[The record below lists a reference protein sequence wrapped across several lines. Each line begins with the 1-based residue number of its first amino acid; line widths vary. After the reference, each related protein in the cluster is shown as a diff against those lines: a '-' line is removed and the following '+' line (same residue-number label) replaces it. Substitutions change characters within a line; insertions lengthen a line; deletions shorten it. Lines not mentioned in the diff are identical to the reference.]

1 MLKKYGRRFWKSFRA
16 IKPIFI
22 LILFIIS
29 CGLTIY
35 ALRANNLTMASLR
48 SALYQADKNDTN
60 ISQKLD
66 ALQAY
71 VTTHMNTDL
80 STGPNAAYPPIQ
92 LKYTY
97 QRLNNAE
104 QQQISAVNA
113 KLYTEAEA
121 YCQQQNPIS
130 FSGRTR
136 VPCVEQYVQQ
146 NGAKAQPI
154 PTALY
159 EFDFVSPAWSPD
171 LAGWSLVTS
180 IILFMLFIAS
190 LVARHWS
197 KK

>member
-1 MLKKYGRRFWKSFRA
+1 MLKKYGRRFWKTFRA
-16 IKPIFI
+16 IKPIYI
-22 LILFIIS
+22 LILFLIS
-29 CGLTIY
+29 CGLTVY
-35 ALRANNLTMASLR
+35 ALRANNLTMVNLR
-48 SALYQADKNDTN
+48 SALYQADKSNTN

-71 VTTHMNTDL
+71 VTTHMNTNL

-97 QRLNNAE
+97 QRLNNAQ

-121 YCQQQNPIS
+121 YCQQLNPIS

-146 NGAKAQPI
+146 NGAKVQPI
-154 PTALY
+154 ATALY
-159 EFDFVSPAWSPD
+159 EFDFVSPTWSPD
-171 LAGWSLVTS
+171 LAGWSLIAS
-180 IILFMLFIAS
+180 IVLFMLFIAS
-190 LVARHWS
+190 WVIRHWS

>member
-1 MLKKYGRRFWKSFRA
+1 
-16 IKPIFI
+16 
-22 LILFIIS
+22 
-29 CGLTIY
+29 
-35 ALRANNLTMASLR
+35 
-48 SALYQADKNDTN
+48 
-60 ISQKLD
+60 QKLD

-71 VTTHMNTDL
+71 VTTHMNTNI

-97 QRLNNAE
+97 QRLNNAQ

-121 YCQQQNPIS
+121 YCQQLNPIS

-146 NGAKAQPI
+146 NGAKVQPI
-154 PTALY
+154 ATALY
-159 EFDFVSPAWSPD
+159 EFDFVSPTWSPD
-171 LAGWSLVTS
+171 LAGWSLIAS
-180 IILFMLFIAS
+180 IVLFMLFIAS
-190 LVARHWS
+190 WVIRHWS